1 MKQSIL
7 DKLTTLLA
15 ETQIEEQKGLYRE
28 LNQEFYAIYSE
39 EQKALQE
46 KQLDIENE
54 IVIDQENE
62 ALNQAI
68 IKALADIKNKLA
80 EAKVM
85 REKEEL
91 DNLKKKKDILTHF
104 KELLQNEENI
114 GVLFNKIKEI
124 REEWKAIGSIPRDQ
138 YEEMQRAFSGL
149 NDTFNYNVN
158 IYKEL
163 KDHDLKRNY
172 SLKNQLVHEL
182 NELLKETNIRTIE
195 KAVKRIQNEWEE
207 IGPTPNQYWEEL
219 KNQYWE
225 NINAVYEKIRTHY
238 EQLKAEQQNNLIRK
252 KELIEKAAETIAELP
267 SNFKQWEATT
277 NRLNALMDEWKK
289 VGFAPKEENDVVW
302 KEFRSHFNTFFDEK
316 STFFKA
322 QNEVFSIAKQAKQS
336 LIDKLDELINP
347 EDWKNSTQRII
358 QAQNDWKKIGSAG
371 RSEDK
376 LWKTFRAKCDN
387 FFNQKDAFFK
397 EKEGEQFD
405 NLTKKNELIAI
416 IKEFIP
422 GDDHKI
428 TLIQLKEFSKTF
440 NEIGNV
446 PLKEKDAVYNAY
458 KNALNAHY
466 DNLKMNQIDKDR
478 ILFEARIEQLQ
489 QSSQPAKF
497 ILQEKD
503 KIRNRINEITKEIAN
518 YENNLGFF
526 SKGKTAEALLSNVK
540 QTIEKG
546 KSEIESLKA
555 KLKLINAV
563 DKKE

>member
-1 MKQSIL
+1 MKQLIL
-7 DKLTTLLA
+7 DKLNAILEDA
-15 ETQIEEQKGLYRE
+15 QIEEQKGAYRE

-39 EQKALQE
+39 EQKNLQE
-46 KQLDIENE
+46 RQLDLEQE
-54 IVIDQENE
+54 VIPDPENE
-62 ALNQAI
+62 ALNKAI
-68 IKALADIKNKLA
+68 LDALAAIKTKLA
-80 EAKVM
+80 EAKLL

-91 DNLKKKKDILTHF
+91 DNLKKKKNILTVF
-104 KELLQNEENI
+104 TDLLQNEENI
-114 GVLFNKIKEI
+114 GVLFNRIKEI
-124 REEWKAIGSIPRDQ
+124 REEWKNIGSIPRDH

-182 NELLKETNIRTIE
+182 QELLKETNIRTIE

-219 KNQYWE
+219 KTQYWD
-225 NINAVYEKIRTHY
+225 NIKAVYEKIRSHY
-238 EQLKAEQQNNLIRK
+238 EQLKAEQQQNLLRK
-252 KELIEKAAETIAELP
+252 KELIEKAAETISELP
-267 SNFKQWEATT
+267 TNFKQWEATT

-289 VGFAPKEENDVVW
+289 VGFAPKDENDLVW
-302 KEFRSHFNTFFDEK
+302 KEFRNHFNTFFDEK
-316 STFFKA
+316 SAFFKA
-322 QNEVFSIAKQAKQS
+322 QNEVFAVAKQAKQE
-336 LIDKLDELINP
+336 LINKLDELINP
-347 EDWKNSTQRII
+347 ADWKTSTQKII

-376 LWKTFRAKCDN
+376 LWKAFRAKCDE

-397 EKEGEQFD
+397 EKESEQYE
-405 NLTKKNELIAI
+405 NLAKKKELIATI
-416 IKEFIP
+416 QAYVP
-422 GDDHKI
+422 GEDHKDTI
-428 TLIQLKEFSKTF
+428 NQLKEFSKAF

-446 PLKEKDAVYNAY
+446 PLKEKDEIYNNY
-458 KNALNAHY
+458 KNVLNAHY
-466 DNLKMNQIDKDR
+466 DNLKMNQSEKER
-478 ILFEARIEQLQ
+478 LLFEAKLEQLQ

>member
-1 MKQSIL
+1 MKQRIL
-7 DKLTTLLA
+7 DQLNAILSEGK
-15 ETQIEEQKGLYRE
+15 IEEQKGLYRE
-28 LNQEFYAIYSE
+28 LNQEFYALYSE
-39 EQKALQE
+39 EQKANQE
-46 KQLDIENE
+46 NQLDLENE
-54 IVIDQENE
+54 VIVDVENE
-62 ALNQAI
+62 ALNESI
-68 IKALADIKNKLA
+68 LKALSDIKIRLA
-80 EAKVM
+80 EAKAL
-85 REKEEL
+85 REKEEQ
-91 DNLKKKKDILTHF
+91 DNLAKKKNLIKVFTD
-104 KELLQNEENI
+104 LLQNEENI

-124 REEWKAIGSIPRDQ
+124 REEWKNIGSIPREQ

-182 NELLKETNIRTIE
+182 QELLKETNIRIIE
-195 KAVKRIQNEWEE
+195 KSVKRIQNEWEE

-225 NINAVYEKIRTHY
+225 SIKAVYEKIRLHY
-238 EQLKAEQQNNLIRK
+238 EQLKAEQQQNLIRK
-252 KELIEKAAETIAELP
+252 KELIEKAAQTIAELP
-267 SNFKQWEATT
+267 TNFKQWESTT
-277 NRLNALMDEWKK
+277 THLNALMEEWKK

-302 KEFRSHFNTFFDEK
+302 KEFRSYFNTFFDQK
-316 STFFKA
+316 SAFFKA
-322 QNEVFSIAKQAKQS
+322 QNEVFSIAKQAKQE
-336 LIDKLDELINP
+336 LIDKIDTLINP
-347 EDWKNSTQRII
+347 DDWKNSTQRII
-358 QAQNDWKKIGSAG
+358 QLQNEWKKIGSAG
-371 RSEDK
+371 RAEDK
-376 LWKTFRAKCDN
+376 LWKTFRAKCDA

-397 EKEGEQFD
+397 LKDNEQLE
-405 NLTKKNELIAI
+405 NLTKKKELIANI
-416 IKEFIP
+416 EAYVP
-422 GDDHKI
+422 GEDHKLTI
-428 TLIQLKEFSKTF
+428 HQLKDFSKAF

-446 PLKEKDAVYNAY
+446 PLKEKDALYDAY
-458 KNALNAHY
+458 KSALNKHY
-466 DNLKMNQIDKDR
+466 DSLKMNQAEKDR
-478 ILFEARIEQLQ
+478 ILFEARLEQLQ

-526 SKGKTAEALLSNVK
+526 SKGKTAESLLGNVK

-555 KLKLINAV
+555 KLKLINAI